1 MKKTLTLAFA
11 FLLCTL
17 FCLGA
22 AAFEMESV
30 ESAAEAIAKDL
41 EPSTALSGELD
52 ITDSTVLNNSS
63 YGTLI
68 YYNDF
73 DGY

>member
-41 EPSTALSGELD
+41 EPCRPHRFCREEQGILHQA
-52 ITDSTVLNNSS
+52 
-63 YGTLI
+63 
-68 YYNDF
+68 
-73 DGY
+73 

>member
-1 MKKTLTLAFA
+1 MKKTATLALA

-41 EPSTALSGELD
+41 EPSAALSGELESP
-52 ITDSTVLNNSS
+52 IRLFLTMRPTER
-63 YGTLI
+63 
-68 YYNDF
+68 
-73 DGY
+73 